1 MQNQT
6 EAGAALA
13 YSDKNE
19 LAGWFVSFTHS
30 APAKEMRL
38 VHSRAPAMFS
48 AVMINSTVPLF
59 QAPMRLAGDD
69 DNGRDDRDNDGGS
82 KTGLVTKTR
91 PKTKKPS
98 LYRVLLLNDD
108 YTPMEFVTHVL
119 QKYFNKSREEA
130 ERIMLHVHQKGVGV
144 CGVFTYEVAET
155 KVTQVMDFSR
165 KNSHP
170 LQCTMEKE

>member
-1 MQNQT
+1 
-6 EAGAALA
+6 
-13 YSDKNE
+13 
-19 LAGWFVSFTHS
+19 
-30 APAKEMRL
+30 
-38 VHSRAPAMFS
+38 
-48 AVMINSTVPLF
+48 MINQPPQVRMIDVP
-59 QAPMRLAGDD
+59 PMGRLRVAAGTITIAGGNDGAGGNGGNGGNGDD
-69 DNGRDDRDNDGGS
+69 DGGS
-82 KTGLVTKTR
+82 KTGIVTKTR

-108 YTPMEFVTHVL
+108 FTPMEFVTHVL
-119 QKYFNKSREEA
+119 QKYFHKSREEA

>member
-1 MQNQT
+1 MLQVIAFQNT
-6 EAGAALA
+6 LAAGAQATSVGRVLAL
-13 YSDKNE
+13 SPPVSM
-19 LAGWFVSFTHS
+19 AGGTG
-30 APAKEMRL
+30 APG
-38 VHSRAPAMFS
+38 
-48 AVMINSTVPLF
+48 NSNP
-59 QAPMRLAGDD
+59 GDNNND
-69 DNGRDDRDNDGGS
+69 DNGDGGS

-108 YTPMEFVTHVL
+108 FTPMEFVTHVL

-130 ERIMLHVHQKGVGV
+130 ERIMLHVHQKGVGI
-144 CGVFTYEVAET
+144 CGVYTYEVAET

>member
-1 MQNQT
+1 MPREVNEMDGMNSKTSTFASLETGAMAYRQYADALPMSLSGNKDGG
-6 EAGAALA
+6 AG
-13 YSDKNE
+13 NNN
-19 LAGWFVSFTHS
+19 GH
-30 APAKEMRL
+30 
-38 VHSRAPAMFS
+38 
-48 AVMINSTVPLF
+48 N
-59 QAPMRLAGDD
+59 D
-69 DNGRDDRDNDGGS
+69 DNGEGDGGN

-108 YTPMEFVTHVL
+108 FTPMEFVTHVL

-130 ERIMLHVHQKGVGV
+130 ERIMLHVHQKGVGI
-144 CGVFTYEVAET
+144 CGVYTYEVAET